1 MDDSGKANVI
11 IGSLDYV
18 ADGVASYNI
27 SVETFYIYL
36 GPGDD
41 TLDATATSSA
51 VYAYGGE
58 GTDTIK
64 GGSGNDQLNGQGG
77 NDTIYGNDGND
88 WIRGDYVFA
97 GASNGN
103 DTLDGGIGHDTL
115 WGDDEWDGGT
125 GNDILVGGGGEDR
138 FHAHGGDDQIVVG
151 DASFAEV
158 SASSGYDRLIFA
170 GLGMTLNLVTSPSNR
185 VQGTEEIDLAGSGD
199 HRLILNQASVL
210 SASDTTDTLIVK
222 GGHEDLVDKGTGWT
236 FAGTETISGQLYK
249 NFTQG
254 AALLKIQ
261 QATQTTPRREA
272 LLYSDSL
279 DAANPAGFTGSFTI
293 ESVQGY
299 QGLGPVGNIFNASFL
314 KSSSSATLTLT
325 NLPEHDSIDLRFLL
339 AIIDSWDGKYGDYFN
354 VLVDG
359 VQVFRET
366 FSVFSLT
373 NQSYAAQS
381 GGLLSFGSQLGFDF
395 WSDAAYNMAVEPG
408 LWFLP
413 HSASTLTL
421 QWLADGSN
429 WEGGT
434 SESWAIDNLSIG
446 LWEDTFTIPD
456 NLAANAYVAD
466 MASRSIDPSSQF
478 TYSLVSGT
486 GDTDNGYFAMV
497 GNELRT
503 ATALL
508 AGKTSYS
515 IRVRATDQDGVQF
528 ETVMLILASTGN
540 QAPTDLNLSPQSL
553 AEMAGAN
560 AIVGTFTTIDP
571 NPTDTFTYTLVSGTG
586 DQDNGQ
592 FEIVGDTLKA
602 KNSFDY
608 ETKSSYSIRVRTT
621 DQGSLYEEKVFSI
634 LVTDVN
640 EAPTDISISPSGVNE
655 NAGTNATV
663 GTFSSVDEPG
673 NTFTYTFATGGTD
686 NSLFSITGATLKAND
701 SFDFEQ
707 KSSYSIRVRSTD
719 QGGLWFEKDL
729 TIQVNDVDENV
740 YLNGSASPNDL
751 FIATYTGN
759 GTTAQWSVTRNGVNV
774 FTGTVLN
781 GGALVFDGQAGTD
794 TLNVVGRTV
803 DDLFVL
809 QGSRVTLNNAIVQ
822 HSNVETFRLLAGTG
836 SDRMIV
842 HSGSAIFDGGGGI
855 DTVEAPSGS
864 NTWSVTAA
872 GTGSLNGTLQ
882 FLQVESLQGGDGAD
896 QFSFGLTGSL
906 TGQVAG
912 GAGTDTLNFSAKTTA
927 LTINLQTSTATS
939 TGGFLQM
946 ESFVGGAATTDTVIG
961 ANTVNAWAITGN
973 NSGTVNTS
981 TSFSG
986 FENLTGGTSA
996 DTFTFAAGGSLT
1008 GNAVG
1013 GSGID
1018 QLDLS
1023 AKSGTLEFRL
1033 GAVNR
1038 VTGVTGYT
1046 TIETV
1051 TGNGVAGSAVVGANV
1066 ATTWVATAAGQI
1078 VVGGATYSG
1087 VSTINGGTANDLL
1100 LGPNVVNSWNV
1111 SGADSGSLNSGTSP
1125 ISFTG
1130 VENLTGGT
1138 LADTFTFAA
1147 GGSLTGN
1154 AVGGSGI
1161 DQLDLSAKSGALE
1174 FRLGAVN
1181 RVTGVTGYTTIETVT
1196 GNGVAGSAVVGSN
1209 VATNWVATATGQI
1222 VVGGAT
1228 YSGVSTINGG
1238 TANDLLLGPNVVN
1251 SWNVS
1256 GADSGSLNSGTSP
1269 ISFTGVENLAGGTLA
1284 DTFTFAA
1291 GGSLTGNAVGG
1302 SGIDQLD
1309 LSAKSGALEFRLGA
1323 VNRVTGVTG
1332 YTTIETVT
1340 GNGVAGSAVVGS
1352 NVATNWVATAA
1363 GQIVVGGATY
1373 SGVPAITGGTAL
1385 DTLTGPNVAAT
1396 WTISGNNSG
1405 SLNTGSATVDFTGV
1419 ENLTGGTNSDTFL
1432 ILPAG
1437 TLSGNLNGGT
1447 GSLLNSLIY
1456 STWTTSVVVNLSMTT
1471 AGNATGITNLTSNI
1485 QLVTGGSGSDT
1496 LTGQASRTTV
1506 LVGLGGSDTLTGGSQ
1521 RDLLFG
1527 GLGSDIILGNSSDDI
1542 LVSGRTSHDEDILAL
1557 WAIYAEWTS
1566 TRTFAQRTANLWG
1579 NGIGS
1584 SANGTTFLNNDSAD
1598 AITDTVFA
1606 DIDADTLT
1614 GGLNQDWFIA
1624 DLAEITDFTAGGAN
1638 PDRRN

>member
-1 MDDSGKANVI
+1 VEWFVIALTSGDDS
-11 IGSLDYV
+11 
-18 ADGVASYNI
+18 
-27 SVETFYIYL
+27 
-36 GPGDD
+36 
-41 TLDATATSSA
+41 LDATATSSS
-51 VYAYGGE
+51 VWVYGGN
-58 GTDTIK
+58 GNDTIK
-64 GGSGNDQLNGQGG
+64 GGSGDDYLRGDDGNDTLEGNGG
-77 NDTIYGNDGND
+77 NDQIWGDTHWGLPSAGNDILRGGSGND
-88 WIRGDYVFA
+88 LLYGDDQYA
-97 GASNGN
+97 GGTGN
-103 DTLDGGIGHDTL
+103 DTLDGG
-115 WGDDEWDGGT
+115 
-125 GNDILVGGGGEDR
+125 GGEDR
-138 FHAHGGDDQIVVG
+138 FYAHGGDDQIVVG

-279 DAANPAGFTGSFTI
+279 DSANPAGFTGTFTI

-339 AIIDSWDGKYGDYFN
+339 AIIDSWDGGYGDYFN

-373 NQSYAAQS
+373 NQTYAAQP

-421 QWLADGSN
+421 QWLADGSG

-434 SESWAIDNLSIG
+434 NESWAIDNLSIG

-466 MASRSIDPSSQF
+466 MASRSFDPSSQF

-503 ATALL
+503 STSLL

-560 AIVGTFTTIDP
+560 AVVGTFTTIDP

-640 EAPTDISISPSGVNE
+640 EAPTDISISPSGINE

-663 GTFSSVDEPG
+663 GTFSTVDEPG
-673 NTFTYTFATGGTD
+673 NTFTYSFATGGTD

-751 FIATYTGN
+751 FVATYTGN

-794 TLNVVGRTV
+794 TLNVVGRTI

-822 HSNVETFRLLAGTG
+822 HSNIETFRLLAGTG

-842 HSGSAIFDGGGGI
+842 HSGSAIFEGGGGI

-864 NTWSVTAA
+864 NTWSITAA
-872 GTGSLNGTLQ
+872 AAGSLNGTLQ
-882 FLQVESLQGGDGAD
+882 FLQVESLQGGDGTD

-906 TGQVAG
+906 TGLVAG
-912 GAGTDTLNFSAKTTA
+912 GAGTDTLNFSAKTA
-927 LTINLQTSTATS
+927 AHSINLQTSTATS
-939 TGGFLQM
+939 TGGFSQM
-946 ESFVGGAATTDTVIG
+946 ESFIGGAAVTDTVIG
-961 ANTVNAWAITGN
+961 ANIANSWAITGS
-973 NSGTVNTS
+973 NSGTVNTT

-986 FENLTGGTSA
+986 FENLTGGTAA

-1018 QLDLS
+1018 QLNLS
-1023 AKSGTLEFRL
+1023 AKSGSLEFRL
-1033 GAVNR
+1033 GTANR
-1038 VTGVTGYT
+1038 VTGVTGYK

-1051 TGNGVAGSAVVGANV
+1051 TGNGVAGSAVVGSNL
-1066 ATTWVATAAGQI
+1066 ATNWVANSAGQI

-1087 VSTINGGTANDLL
+1087 VPAITGGTLTDTLT
-1100 LGPNVVNSWNV
+1100 GPNVANSWSV

-1138 LADTFTFAA
+1138 AADTFTFAA

-1161 DQLDLSAKSGALE
+1161 DQLNLSAKSGSLE
-1174 FRLGAVN
+1174 FRLGTAN

-1209 VATNWVATATGQI
+1209 LATNWVA
-1222 VVGGAT
+1222 
-1228 YSGVSTINGG
+1228 
-1238 TANDLLLGPNVVN
+1238 N
-1251 SWNVS
+1251 S
-1256 GADSGSLNSGTSP
+1256 
-1269 ISFTGVENLAGGTLA
+1269 
-1284 DTFTFAA
+1284 
-1291 GGSLTGNAVGG
+1291 
-1302 SGIDQLD
+1302 
-1309 LSAKSGALEFRLGA
+1309 
-1323 VNRVTGVTG
+1323 
-1332 YTTIETVT
+1332 
-1340 GNGVAGSAVVGS
+1340 
-1352 NVATNWVATAA
+1352 A

-1373 SGVPAITGGTAL
+1373 SGVPAITGGTL
-1385 DTLTGPNVAAT
+1385 TDTLTGPNVATT
-1396 WTISGNNSG
+1396 WTISGSNSG
-1405 SLNTGSATVDFTGV
+1405 SLNTGTATVDFTGV
-1419 ENLTGGTNSDTFL
+1419 ENLTGGTNSDTFQM
-1432 ILPAG
+1432 LPAG

-1471 AGNATGITNLTSNI
+1471 AGNATGITNITSNI
-1485 QLVTGGSGSDT
+1485 QLVMGGSGNDT

-1506 LVGLGGSDTLTGGSQ
+1506 LMGLGGSDTLTGGSQ

-1527 GLGSDIILGNSSDDI
+1527 GLGADTLLGGSADDL
-1542 LVSGRTSHDEDILAL
+1542 LVSGRTSHDEDLLAL
-1557 WAIYAEWTS
+1557 WAIYSEWTS
-1566 TRTFAQRTANLWG
+1566 TRTFAQRTANIWG
-1579 NGIGS
+1579 NGIGTR
-1584 SANGTTFLNNDSAD
+1584 ANGTKFLNNDSAD
-1598 AITDTVFA
+1598 AIADTVFA
-1606 DIDADTLT
+1606 DIDTDTLT
-1614 GGLNQDWFIA
+1614 GGLNQDWFFA
-1624 DLAEITDFTAGGAN
+1624 GLAEITDFTGAGAS